1 MHMSILKGQ
10 SGVGL
15 VEVLIATTVF
25 SIGVLGTFSM
35 QISAKKANFE
45 ASQQSVA
52 THMARDILARMR
64 SNQKEIASYVVE
76 EVGAH
81 AIPVETD
88 CRLESCSRGQ
98 LAAYDLSE
106 WTSLLIGEAETV
118 SINDNELQSGGLV
131 LPRAC
136 IRSSSGKVSIT
147 IVWRGV
153 GKLISD
159 ASSNCADS
167 TGLYGPG
174 NIQRRLFV
182 LTSFIGAL

>member
-1 MHMSILKGQ
+1 MRVSVFKGQ

-15 VEVLIATTVF
+15 VEVLVATAVF

-35 QISAKKANFE
+35 QIAAKKANFE
-45 ASQQSVA
+45 ASQQSMA

-64 SNQKEIASYVVE
+64 SNHKEIASYVVE
-76 EVGAH
+76 EVGAD
-81 AIPVETD
+81 ALPVESD
-88 CRLESCSRGQ
+88 CRLESCSRRQ

-106 WTSLLIGEAETV
+106 WTSLLIGNAETV
-118 SINDNELQSGGLV
+118 SIDDSEVQSGGLV

-136 IRSSSGKVSIT
+136 IRNSSGRVSIT
-147 IVWRGV
+147 IAWRGV

-159 ASSNCADS
+159 ASSDCAET

-174 NIQRRLFV
+174 NKQRRLFV